1 MKQLLTRSATFCLL
15 LLATACSKTEDATPV
30 VDNSNDNLAMGNPS
44 GAVASSTSP
53 TNYLRCSRST
63 WSATTGTRASGNKK
77 YSVAVLQN
85 GVYNNA

>member
-1 MKQLLTRSATFCLL
+1 MKHLLTRSATFFL

-53 TNYLRCSRST
+53 TNYLLVKSQYVV
-63 WSATTGTRASGNKK
+63 G
-77 YSVAVLQN
+77 
-85 GVYNNA
+85 YNRDQG

>member
-1 MKQLLTRSATFCLL
+1 MKHLLTRSATFCLL

-53 TNYLRCSRST
+53 TNYLLVKSQYVV
-63 WSATTGTRASGNKK
+63 G
-77 YSVAVLQN
+77 
-85 GVYNNA
+85 YNRDQG